1 MPRPIIT
8 SQLDSTVLRLFPAGG
23 TTTPKDWLEL
33 AESARRYA
41 DANIYLS
48 AHSAVE
54 LRNLKDSATAAQR
67 LSATSLHTSSC
78 RVVAS
83 PLSAQARG
91 LAQTIGSKVRES
103 AAESL
108 LIGVDGGEG
117 SIACQQL
124 DVCVQ
129 VAEDSP
135 EVQIST
141 SQEVIR
147 TTVEQAPDAVSE
159 IAQGIEVAH
168 DAVLSDATLPTTPLP
183 IGWLADHMP
192 EGRVELGVGLFEG
205 VMSADIAELVGRME
219 VPVTITPWKGL
230 IFHDLAEGDADVV
243 VRVLAPRGLIFDVNS
258 PFL

>member
-91 LAQTIGSKVRES
+91 LAQTIGSKVR
-103 AAESL
+103 
-108 LIGVDGGEG
+108 
-117 SIACQQL
+117 
-124 DVCVQ
+124 
-129 VAEDSP
+129 
-135 EVQIST
+135 
-141 SQEVIR
+141 
-147 TTVEQAPDAVSE
+147 
-159 IAQGIEVAH
+159 
-168 DAVLSDATLPTTPLP
+168 
-183 IGWLADHMP
+183 
-192 EGRVELGVGLFEG
+192 
-205 VMSADIAELVGRME
+205 
-219 VPVTITPWKGL
+219 
-230 IFHDLAEGDADVV
+230 
-243 VRVLAPRGLIFDVNS
+243 
-258 PFL
+258 

>member
-8 SQLDSTVLRLFPAGG
+8 SLLDSTVLRLFPAGG
-23 TTTPKDWLEL
+23 TTTPQDWLEL
-33 AESARRYA
+33 AESARSYA

-54 LRNLKDSATAAQR
+54 LRNLKDSENAAKR

-83 PLSAQARG
+83 PLSKQARHLAQA
-91 LAQTIGSKVRES
+91 IGSKVPES

-117 SIACQQL
+117 SITCQQL

-129 VAEDSP
+129 VADDST

-159 IAQGIEVAH
+159 IVEGIEVAH
-168 DAVLSDATLPTTPLP
+168 DEALSDATLPTTPLP

-192 EGRVELGVGLFEG
+192 DGRVELGVGLFEG